1 MITAEHQRDTV
12 ILNYLVPLIKRR
24 ESLVILPC
32 LIVIALTVLLPQL
45 SYSIYKVN
53 AANQIDILE
62 WTYWK

>member
-1 MITAEHQRDTV
+1 
-12 ILNYLVPLIKRR
+12 
-24 ESLVILPC
+24 LVILPC
-32 LIVIALTVLLPQL
+32 LIVIALTVPLPQL